1 VGPVTLGYRLATTRA
16 GFGIPRRLI
25 YPKGG
30 YILNMIRMMM
40 WSNDTQDAD
49 FKKLMHDFLRTYTNR
64 PATTEDFKQAVEEHM
79 LPSMNLAGDG
89 KMDWFF
95 NEYVYGTALPT
106 EKFSHSFSNA
116 PDGTPILSFKIE
128 QSGVDSDFRM
138 AIPVYIELPDGGAFR
153 VGSVPLTGNTT
164 FENQI
169 TLRGLKSKP
178 KRAMINYFHDV
189 LCLQN

>member
-1 VGPVTLGYRLATTRA
+1 
-16 GFGIPRRLI
+16 
-25 YPKGG
+25 
-30 YILNMIRMMM
+30 MMM

-49 FKKLMHDFLRTYTNR
+49 FKKLMHDFVQFYTNR
-64 PATTEDFKQAVEEHM
+64 PATTEDFKSAVELHM
-79 LPSMNLAGDG
+79 MPAMNLTGDG

-106 EKFSHSFSNA
+106 EKFSYSFSNA
-116 PDGTPILSFKIE
+116 PDATPILNFKIE

-138 AIPVYIELPDGGAFR
+138 TIPVYIELPGGGAYR

-164 FENQI
+164 FENQV
-169 TLRGLKSKP
+169 TLHGLKSKP

-189 LCLQN
+189 LCVQN